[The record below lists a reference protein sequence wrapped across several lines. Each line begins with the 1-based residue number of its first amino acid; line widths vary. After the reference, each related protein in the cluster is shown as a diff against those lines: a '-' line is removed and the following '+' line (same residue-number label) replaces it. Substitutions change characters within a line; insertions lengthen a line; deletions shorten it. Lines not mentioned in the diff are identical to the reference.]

1 MLVDDHVDKLCRKA
15 SVYLDEVVHAS
26 HNLSSRLNRLKL
38 RELSSKDSL
47 DVSSVLLNKLS
58 ALLVNGSSL
67 ANTAKNRARMS
78 SGMSRSADVS
88 VGSQNPWSSNISR
101 STDVGVG
108 SNNSWSSDVSR
119 SSDVGVGSNN
129 SWSLSF
135 FWSSVAFSEWALSSS
150 SSKSFFQLRLS

>member
-108 SNNSWSSDVSR
+108 SNNSWS
-119 SSDVGVGSNN
+119 
-129 SWSLSF
+129 LSF